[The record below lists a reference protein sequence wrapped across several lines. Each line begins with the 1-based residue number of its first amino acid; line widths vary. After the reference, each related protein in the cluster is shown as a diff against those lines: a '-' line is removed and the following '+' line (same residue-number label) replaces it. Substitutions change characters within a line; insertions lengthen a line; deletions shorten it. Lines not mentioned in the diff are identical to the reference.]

1 MSSPRRSLKLPITLG
16 VVMIV
21 LLVLLTIGWV
31 MLNVFGALS
40 GQGHPPLYWTL
51 LSVGTSFLVM
61 VLVGV
66 VVYLVVSIKAVNLT
80 RRQSNFVDSVT
91 HELKSPITSLKLYLQ
106 TLSRYP
112 VSVDEQNS
120 FCNYMLEDVERLDRL
135 VNHLLATARLDKK
148 RVETEMEMVDL
159 SELLS
164 QDAESACLRYRI
176 SRDTVK
182 LDLQPIQ
189 AWAVRGELEL
199 IFGNLIDNAVKYAG
213 KPPQVEI
220 TLGSSAV
227 DEFVVRIVDNGLGIP
242 RKLRRKVFGRFVR
255 LGHELERETSGTGL
269 GLYIVR
275 TLVHRMKG
283 RVRVMDDDHGVGT
296 VFEVHLPCGDGPT
309 GETPES
315 AGSASSPTTKELDVA

>member
-1 MSSPRRSLKLPITLG
+1 
-16 VVMIV
+16 MIV

>member
-1 MSSPRRSLKLPITLG
+1 MTLG

-120 FCNYMLEDVERLDRL
+120 FCNYMLGDVERLDRL

-220 TLGSSAV
+220 TLGSSAA

-255 LGHELERETSGTGL
+255 LGHELERETPGTGL

-315 AGSASSPTTKELDVA
+315 AGSASLPTTEELDVA